1 MLHGHKLKGGF
12 TLARL
17 KGKGKGNEWLL
28 IKRKD
33 EEARHVRETEGCLT
47 PGKSERL
54 KE

>member
-12 TLARL
+12 TLALL

-33 EEARHVRETEGCLT
+33 DEARNVWETEGCLT